1 MSQKT
6 YDRLIHSHRGL
17 IAGTMR
23 DVILPVILGKETDG
37 ILYWI
42 GKDLAREYPV
52 ASIEDLIVLTEQL
65 GMGKLELR
73 QQNSIQH
80 VWRLSG
86 PIVEERLA
94 VDKEE
99 TSFSLEAGFL
109 AQELEFQLSA
119 VTEAEVIEHKHS
131 YVEILAQND
140 PQSDAGSER
149 TELAEFIEI
158 EKPQPQTESA
168 SEGDTSKNRRLKRK
182 NKKAQK

>member
-23 DVILPVILGKETDG
+23 DVILPAILGKETDG

-52 ASIEDLIVLTEQL
+52 ASLEDLIVLTEQL

-73 QQNSIQH
+73 QKNSIQH

-119 VTEAEVIEHKHS
+119 VTEAEVIEHKRS

-140 PQSDAGSER
+140 TESER

-158 EKPQPQTESA
+158 EKPASKQA
-168 SEGDTSKNRRLKRK
+168 SEADSQKGRHFRH
-182 NKKAQK
+182 KKQAPQK